1 MTNVGTM
8 NEDAPASARV
18 LVGGFSIEG
27 DSFVL
32 GETTRADFESQVWVI
47 GKQLGRDSA
56 GATSEL
62 AGAWDALVAAGMT
75 PVGTIVAAASPGP
88 PAAREVLDTVVDEL
102 LSRCT
107 PDVAGAYVMLH
118 GAALVTGVDDPEGLL
133 LEALRARL
141 GEDVPIA
148 ISLDLHAY
156 VTDRMTT
163 AADIITAYRTC
174 PHVDLYRTG
183 HQAGDLLARTVAGSV
198 SPTVHRVRLPMITPP
213 ERHDSTQDPF
223 RRLQKLCDEAE
234 REGALAAALCCTQ
247 PWVDVPELGWSV
259 VVTTDDDPALAVRL
273 ATRIASEAWA
283 ARTQFLLSSAV
294 PVDEAVAAA
303 FGTDGPF
310 VVADIGDATNGGSL
324 GDSTEVLRALL
335 ARRDAGAVS
344 GPSAVS
350 ITDPAAVVAA
360 AAAGEGATVDLAVGT
375 GTAGA
380 FNARTS
386 VRGVVRRLWEG
397 TLTYTHPASL
407 GVEDTPGPSAVL
419 EVGDITV
426 VLHTSTVRVIDPSI
440 YLAVGVDLA
449 AQRLLQAKSHVSYRA
464 GFDPVSTGSVLA
476 NTRGPTAADLA
487 SLPFT
492 RRPRPLF
499 PFEDAIWEPSA

>member
-1 MTNVGTM
+1 MSTTSEHVP
-8 NEDAPASARV
+8 ESPRV
-18 LVGGFSIEG
+18 LVAGFSIEG
-27 DSFVL
+27 NSFVPA
-32 GETTRADFESQVWVI
+32 ETTRADFEDQVWVI
-47 GKQLGRDSA
+47 GDQLGRDSA

-75 PVGTIVAAASPGP
+75 PVGAIVAVASPGA
-88 PAAREVLDTVVDEL
+88 PAAREVLDAVVDEL
-102 LSRCT
+102 LARCT
-107 PDVAGAYVMLH
+107 PEVAGAYVMLH
-118 GAALVTGVDDPEGLL
+118 GAALVTGIDDPEGVLL
-133 LEALRARL
+133 AALRDRL
-141 GEDVPIA
+141 GEDAPIA

-156 VTDRMTT
+156 LTDRMTA
-163 AADIITAYRTC
+163 AADIVTAYRTC

-183 HQAGDLLARTVAGSV
+183 HQAGGLLARTVAGSAR
-198 SPTVHRVRLPMITPP
+198 PTAHRIRLPMITPP

-223 RRLQKLCDEAE
+223 RRLQRLCDEAE

-259 VVTTDDDPALAVRL
+259 LVTTDDDPVLAERL
-273 ATRIASEAWA
+273 ANRIAAEAWA
-283 ARTQFLLSSAV
+283 ARTQFLHSSAV
-294 PVDEAVAAA
+294 PVGEAVAAA
-303 FGTDGPF
+303 FATDGPF

-350 ITDPAAVVAA
+350 ITDPAAVAAA
-360 AAAGEGATVDLAVGT
+360 AAAGEGASVVLDVGT
-375 GTAGA
+375 GSAGA

-397 TLTYTHPASL
+397 TLVYTHPASP
-407 GVEDTPGPSAVL
+407 GVEDSPGPCAVL

-426 VLHTSTVRVIDPSI
+426 VLHSSPVRVIDPSI
-440 YLAVGVDLA
+440 YLAVGVDIA

-476 NTRGPTAADLA
+476 DTRGPTAADLS

-499 PFEDAIWEPSA
+499 PFEDAVWEPSA